1 VIGLIGISSLLKNE
15 NEKEPKKK
23 KKREKFYSKFGWK
36 EEVEKGDGVSESGL
50 KEAIPCLIGLSNC

>member
-23 KKREKFYSKFGWK
+23 EREKSF
-36 EEVEKGDGVSESGL
+36 
-50 KEAIPCLIGLSNC
+50 IPYLVGRRR